1 MKQIELLG
9 DEAQVDSR
17 LDPFGDIVS
26 VPLELV
32 LVSVQDRCT
41 VCTRCTIGSVI
52 ILDKHDGTLR

>member
-9 DEAQVDSR
+9 DEAHVDSR
-17 LDPFGDIVS
+17 FDPFGDIVS

-41 VCTRCTIGSVI
+41 VCTKCTIVSEI
-52 ILDKHDGTLR
+52 ILDETDRTPR